1 MKELEVELFIPGDLK
16 NEPIISDM
24 IRNFDVDIKIVEAS
38 FSSESGWAI
47 LRVNGACPE
56 IDKMFED
63 IRSKGINVQLR

>member
-24 IRNFDVDIKIVEAS
+24 IRNFNVVIKIVEAS

-47 LRVNGACPE
+47 LHVKGVQSE

-63 IRSKGINVQLR
+63 VRSKGINVQLR